1 MKADEY
7 RRRVQEEWPG
17 AQDDGASTDWL
28 DEVTRTPFTQIY
40 NISLRGGSRTTNYV
54 ASFEYRGLNG
64 LIKRTNNQMFYPRV
78 EITHR
83 MFNNKLK
90 LNASLSGYKQ
100 TYFSGSDGG
109 GYNSEVYRNALIYNP
124 TTPVY
129 DKNGNYSE
137 STKNEYFNPVSL
149 LNEVEGENQAT
160 NLRMFANITYTPIEG
175 LDIKYLFSSNTYN
188 QVRGYYETQQ
198 HKSTWKDGKNGYA
211 SRGSTRSNEDLSELT
226 VQWRKTIFEDHSF
239 TLLGGYSWQKTHY
252 QNFYMQNFNFPSND
266 YTYNNMGTGQALKDG
281 RGTEYS
287 TANESKLIG
296 YFGRLNYSYKGKY
309 MFAASLRHEGS
320 TKFGADHKWGNF
332 PSVSAAW
339 NIKGEQFLEDTDVLS
354 ILKLRAG
361 YGVTGTVPSDPY
373 MSLNTLNFGTYV
385 YYNNQWI
392 KTIRPDSNAN
402 PELRWEKEKR
412 DQHRCRL
419 RFLGRSHHR

>member
-1 MKADEY
+1 
-7 RRRVQEEWPG
+7 
-17 AQDDGASTDWL
+17 
-28 DEVTRTPFTQIY
+28 
-40 NISLRGGSRTTNYV
+40 
-54 ASFEYRGLNG
+54 
-64 LIKRTNNQMFYPRV
+64 
-78 EITHR
+78 
-83 MFNNKLK
+83 
-90 LNASLSGYKQ
+90 
-100 TYFSGSDGG
+100 
-109 GYNSEVYRNALIYNP
+109 
-124 TTPVY
+124 
-129 DKNGNYSE
+129 
-137 STKNEYFNPVSL
+137 
-149 LNEVEGENQAT
+149 
-160 NLRMFANITYTPIEG
+160 MFANITYTPIEG

-402 PELRWEKEKR
+402 PELRWEKKKEINIGVDFGFWEDRITGNIDYYNRKTEDLLWDYDVLPYGSKR
-412 DQHRCRL
+412 RIDAQPRNRSRYHGHPCPNKRFPMDDIHELLDKQKRTFVTFQRSVCLQRL
-419 RFLGRSHHR
+419 LGSRFYGRTLTNDNPPHSGRTTDW

>member
-1 MKADEY
+1 
-7 RRRVQEEWPG
+7 
-17 AQDDGASTDWL
+17 
-28 DEVTRTPFTQIY
+28 
-40 NISLRGGSRTTNYV
+40 
-54 ASFEYRGLNG
+54 
-64 LIKRTNNQMFYPRV
+64 
-78 EITHR
+78 
-83 MFNNKLK
+83 
-90 LNASLSGYKQ
+90 
-100 TYFSGSDGG
+100 
-109 GYNSEVYRNALIYNP
+109 
-124 TTPVY
+124 
-129 DKNGNYSE
+129 
-137 STKNEYFNPVSL
+137 
-149 LNEVEGENQAT
+149 
-160 NLRMFANITYTPIEG
+160 
-175 LDIKYLFSSNTYN
+175 
-188 QVRGYYETQQ
+188 
-198 HKSTWKDGKNGYA
+198 
-211 SRGSTRSNEDLSELT
+211 
-226 VQWRKTIFEDHSF
+226 
-239 TLLGGYSWQKTHY
+239 
-252 QNFYMQNFNFPSND
+252 
-266 YTYNNMGTGQALKDG
+266 MGTGQALKDG

-402 PELRWEKEKR
+402 PELRWGKAKKR
-412 DQHRCRL
+412 STSVSTSVFGKIASQVISITTIAKQKICYGTMTCHLLLTC
-419 RFLGRSHHR
+419 SPVW